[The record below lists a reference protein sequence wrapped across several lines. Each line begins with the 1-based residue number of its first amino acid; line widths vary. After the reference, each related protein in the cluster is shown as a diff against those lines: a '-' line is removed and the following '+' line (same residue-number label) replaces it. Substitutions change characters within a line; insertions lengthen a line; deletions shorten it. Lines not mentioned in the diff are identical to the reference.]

1 MRRSFIVLVAL
12 ISAVALAL
20 PVFGASTATNGEAQE
35 AQTQETQAQEGQT
48 QEFVVLFAEGATTA
62 EGEAAIEAA
71 GGEVVAVNEAVGLAT
86 VTVAQPENFVTEVAA
101 EEAVYGAASN
111 EAIGTTRPDERK
123 FDDER
128 LQSERDA
135 QRGDGSD
142 DRKSRR
148 GEEPLAHLQWD
159 MEMIDA
165 TADGSYDEQK
175 GRRQVLVGIIDT
187 GIDGNHP
194 DIRKNFSSKLSRNF
208 TTDIPLVDGD
218 CATDPDG
225 SCEDP
230 ANVDENGHG
239 THVAG
244 TVAAPI
250 NGLGT
255 AGVAPKV
262 TLVNLRAGQD
272 SGYFFLPAVVDA
284 LTYAGDKGVDVV
296 NMSFYTDPW
305 LYNCPSA
312 DDALPEALPE
322 DVIEMQ
328 TIIQAHFRAM
338 EYAHDRGVTL
348 VSSLGNSHIDLG
360 AETKVDN
367 TSPDFPPGE
376 EIPRVVN
383 NDCIDLPVEGP
394 HTIGVSALGPSTA
407 KADYSNYG
415 VEQITVSAPGGYFR
429 DGFGTPAFQ
438 TVGNLVLAPYPEA
451 VGIELGDIDPTTGE
465 PTNEFVVK
473 DCKGNTCA
481 YYQYLQGT
489 SMAAPHVTGVVALI
503 ISEDGRHGRRG
514 FGLDPRRVERTLTRS
529 ATETECPA
537 ENPFSYE
544 NVGRPA
550 EYTAFCEGD
559 EDFNG
564 FYGHGIVNAEE
575 AVD

>member
-1 MRRSFIVLVAL
+1 MRRSLIILVAL
-12 ISAVALAL
+12 GAALAL
-20 PVFGASTATNGEAQE
+20 SMPGFAASNASDGEAETFVVLFEEGASTADG
-35 AQTQETQAQEGQT
+35 
-48 QEFVVLFAEGATTA
+48 V
-62 EGEAAIEAA
+62 AAIEAA

-86 VTVAQPENFVTEVAA
+86 VTVAEPENFVTEVSA
-101 EEAVYGAASN
+101 EDAVFGAATN

-123 FDDER
+123 DDDER
-128 LQSERDA
+128 LQSERDS
-135 QRGDGSD
+135 QTSGDSEH
-142 DRKSRR
+142 RSRR
-148 GEEPLAHLQWD
+148 GEEPLAGLQWD

-165 TADGSYDEQK
+165 TADGSYDEQQGK
-175 GRRQVLVGIIDT
+175 KQVLVGIIDT
-187 GIDGNHP
+187 GIDGSHP
-194 DIRKNFSSKLSRNF
+194 DIARNFSKKLSRNF
-208 TTDIPLVDGD
+208 TTDIPEIDGD
-218 CATDPDG
+218 CAAEADA
-225 SCEDP
+225 SCEDA

-250 NGLGT
+250 NRLGT

-272 SGYFFLPAVVDA
+272 SGFFFLPAVVDA

-305 LYNCPSA
+305 LYNCPCASDSVPA
-312 DDALPEALPE
+312 PTAVEL
-322 DVIEMQ
+322 IEMQ
-328 TIIQAHFRAM
+328 TIIQAHLRAM

-348 VSSLGNSHIDLG
+348 VGSLGNSHIDLC
-360 AETKVDN
+360 APSKFDN
-367 TSPDFPPGE
+367 TSPDFPLGSE
-376 EIPRVVN
+376 VPRTVD
-383 NDCIDLPVEGP
+383 NDCVDLPVEGP
-394 HTIGVSALGPSTA
+394 HVIGVSALGPSTA

-438 TVGNLVLAPYPEA
+438 TVNNLVLAPYPEN
-451 VGIELGDIDPTTGE
+451 VGIELGDIDENGE
-465 PTNEFVVK
+465 PTNDFVVK
-473 DCKGNTCA
+473 DCKGDTCA

-503 ISEDGRHGRRG
+503 ISEDGRNGRRG
-514 FGLDPRRVERTLTRS
+514 FGMDPRRVVRALTRA
-529 ATETECPA
+529 ATETECPTP
-537 ENPFSYE
+537 NPFSYE

-564 FYGHGIVNAEE
+564 FYGNGIVNAEE